1 MLFLIAVGCERA
13 RPPVA
18 TLVVAQVAEPRSLD
32 PQVTTAL
39 NDFRILVNVFEGL
52 VRYRL
57 GTLEPVP
64 ALAESWQISEDGR
77 VYTFK
82 LKGGVRFHDGSR
94 FDAEAVRFNFERLLD
109 PEHPY
114 HDTGP
119 FPLAFFFDAVE
130 SIEVLDPLR
139 VRFRL
144 AQPFAPFLSN
154 LAYPAGLIVSPAAIE
169 RWGDEVGRHPSGTG
183 PFRFVDWR
191 PGERVRLE
199 RFPDYHGM
207 HEGRL
212 AARREG
218 RPMDQQAGQETDQ
231 GKDQI
236 TGQIADKQAGR
247 ETNQIA
253 DQIAGQ
259 QEGAPGGEE
268 PARSGG
274 ERDCDERGAL
284 VQTLIFRPITDPMTR
299 VAELLTGAVDLA
311 LELSPDN
318 VAAFRARAGFT
329 VLEATGP
336 HLWFLILNT
345 REGPLGD
352 VRVRRAVNLAIDPRV
367 LAEDVL
373 RETAVPAAGPVP
385 AAFGWANNPKVR
397 PYRQD
402 RAAARRLLA
411 AAGYEDGLRL
421 RFLVPRGGSGMLDPV
436 AMAMAIQGDLDRIGI
451 DAEIRSY
458 EWNAY
463 LARVNQGLDADAD
476 MAEMAWM
483 TNDPDTL
490 PYLAL
495 RCDASPE
502 QGGFNSGYYCS
513 PRVDELIAQA
523 RRATD
528 RDERA
533 RLYHQLEREVHKDAP
548 WAVIA
553 SWRQNLVAR
562 AEVSGLQLEPSF
574 FLRLEEVAKGS
585 CRGGDGGG
593 AKPQ

>member
-1 MLFLIAVGCERA
+1 
-13 RPPVA
+13 
-18 TLVVAQVAEPRSLD
+18 
-32 PQVTTAL
+32 
-39 NDFRILVNVFEGL
+39 
-52 VRYRL
+52 
-57 GTLEPVP
+57 
-64 ALAESWQISEDGR
+64 
-77 VYTFK
+77 
-82 LKGGVRFHDGSR
+82 
-94 FDAEAVRFNFERLLD
+94 
-109 PEHPY
+109 
-114 HDTGP
+114 
-119 FPLAFFFDAVE
+119 
-130 SIEVLDPLR
+130 
-139 VRFRL
+139 
-144 AQPFAPFLSN
+144 
-154 LAYPAGLIVSPAAIE
+154 
-169 RWGDEVGRHPSGTG
+169 
-183 PFRFVDWR
+183 
-191 PGERVRLE
+191 
-199 RFPDYHGM
+199 
-207 HEGRL
+207 
-212 AARREG
+212 
-218 RPMDQQAGQETDQ
+218 
-231 GKDQI
+231 
-236 TGQIADKQAGR
+236 
-247 ETNQIA
+247 
-253 DQIAGQ
+253 
-259 QEGAPGGEE
+259 EGAPGGEE

-274 ERDCDERGAL
+274 ERDCDERGTL

-318 VAAFRARAGFT
+318 VAAFRARVGFK

-451 DAEIRSY
+451 TAEIRSY

-476 MAEMAWM
+476 MAAMAWM

-490 PYLAL
+490 PFLAL
-495 RCDASPE
+495 RCDASPQ
-502 QGGFNSGYYCS
+502 QGGFNSGGYCN
-513 PRVDELIAQA
+513 PQVDELIEQA

-533 RLYHQLEREVHKDAP
+533 RLYHRLEREVHRDAP
-548 WAVIA
+548 WVVIA

-562 AEVSGLQLEPSF
+562 AEVTGLRLEPSF
-574 FLRLEEVAKGS
+574 FLRLAEVAKRGCS
-585 CRGGDGGG
+585 GGDGGG
-593 AKPQ
+593 AGRQ